1 MFFKQKREA
10 EAENKIIILEKEKDQ
25 IGIIR
30 RLFIQLNL
38 MQITGM

>member
-38 MQITGM
+38 MKVTGM